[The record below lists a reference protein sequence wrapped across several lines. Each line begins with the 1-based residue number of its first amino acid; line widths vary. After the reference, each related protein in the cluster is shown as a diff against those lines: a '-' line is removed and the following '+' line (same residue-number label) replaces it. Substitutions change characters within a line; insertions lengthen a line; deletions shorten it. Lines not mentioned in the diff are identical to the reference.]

1 MKLTD
6 LSSEYLK
13 FMVKTYSDT
22 HKNVFQFEQF
32 KELHPNLD
40 IPFMSDAIYLLEKDG
55 FVAISSYDNVPYFV
69 RLDVSAIRDTEEN
82 TLIKKG
88 YAIAKEIK
96 SWL

>member
-1 MKLTD
+1 MKLTE

-22 HKNVFQFEQF
+22 HKKVFQFDQF

-40 IPFMSDAIYLLEKDG
+40 IPFMSDALYLLKKDG
-55 FVAISSYDNVPYFV
+55 FVQIRSFDNVPYWV
-69 RLDVSAIRDTEEN
+69 HLDVNAIRDAEEN